1 MKIAA
6 IKTGPA
12 ATIVA
17 AHMVF
22 QGIELQ
28 VLKPK
33 RLKDVWQSHDR
44 PLKTMIHPFHET
56 VLDLHF
62 LSGLN
67 AALPQSGAT
76 NHDRQSPGSGQPWH
90 HCYMPWEMERPYSLH
105 FKSKRLNI
113 C

>member
-1 MKIAA
+1 MNIAA
-6 IKTGPA
+6 IKIGA
-12 ATIVA
+12 AAAIVA
-17 AHMVF
+17 ANRI
-22 QGIELQ
+22 GLSRDKLQ

-33 RLKDVWQSHDR
+33 RLKDVGQSHHK

-62 LSGLN
+62 LSRLN

-90 HCYMPWEMERPYSLH
+90 HFATCH
-105 FKSKRLNI
+105 D
-113 C
+113 